1 MLNIQND
8 RIEKLERRIK
18 VKNESEGDS
27 DLRKSSLI
35 SDKKSNSVVE
45 SEVQNLSVSVD
56 EIKKNLSHLD
66 NFVKYQFIKGKC

>member
-18 VKNESEGDS
+18 VKNELEGDS

-66 NFVKYQFIKGKC
+66 NFVKYQFIKRKC